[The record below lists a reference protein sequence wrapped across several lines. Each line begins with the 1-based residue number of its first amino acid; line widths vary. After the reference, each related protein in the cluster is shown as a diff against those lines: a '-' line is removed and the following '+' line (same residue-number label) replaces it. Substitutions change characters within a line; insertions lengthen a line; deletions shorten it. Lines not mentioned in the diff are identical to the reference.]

1 MSHQSYTTLTALQ
14 REKKISPPPRHCFLP
29 FIKPECH
36 CNNDLVDFNCES
48 LAFIPNINSLS
59 NNIYLKHGTKYNIGI
74 INESNFNANAD
85 IFIDNQHIGSFRI
98 PKNADNIQIE
108 RPVDVNRS
116 FIFMSKNSDIAQ
128 LAGVNQISNRHLG
141 IINIHLRPEDK
152 SYHTTYNINNNTA
165 RNRGLACEVD
175 GVSHTKIS
183 KKDENTTL
191 PGCTLLGKP
200 TSQSFKLSDYMYTK
214 GLYKYSYKLV
224 IGSPSNNTIL
234 HINNKERYMPCKHK
248 KSSYIPNN
256 Y

>member
-14 REKKISPPPRHCFLP
+14 REKNKISPPPRHCFLP

-74 INESNFNANAD
+74 TNESNFNANAD

-152 SYHTTYNINNNTA
+152 SYHTTYNTNNNTA
-165 RNRGLACEVD
+165 RNQGLSCEVD
-175 GVSHTKIS
+175 GISHTKIA
-183 KKDENTTL
+183 KKDENMTL
-191 PGCTLLGKP
+191 PGCTVLGKP
-200 TSQSFKLSDYMYTK
+200 TFQSFKLSDYMHTK
-214 GLYKYSYKLV
+214 GLHKYSYKLV
-224 IGSPSNNTIL
+224 IGNPTTNTKL
-234 HINNKERYMPCKHK
+234 YINNIERYMPCKH
-248 KSSYIPNN
+248 NN
-256 Y
+256 VS